1 MNATPNY
8 AVHMTALHN
17 KATKLKRLIAKLEPT
32 PETATLLANYKTK
45 LEAVLAEITRLELEN
60 EIAEQIGV
68 LYSLHILK
76 HRNKQDD
83 PREDLIRK
91 ALETCTSVYQI
102 SIALHDIKVGNE
114 TIEDMLIRKG
124 IL

>member
-8 AVHMTALHN
+8 AVRMTALQN
-17 KATKLKRLIAKLEPT
+17 KATKLKRLITKLEPS

-45 LEAVLAEITRLELEN
+45 LEATLAEITRLELEN

-76 HRNKQDD
+76 HRDKKDD
-83 PREDLIRK
+83 PREDLVRK
-91 ALETCTSVYQI
+91 ALETCTSVYQV
-102 SIALHDIKVGNE
+102 SIALHDIKAGNE
-114 TIEDMLIRKG
+114 NIEDMLRRKG